1 MAKKTRNEERD
12 EELEPEP
19 EEEVSEAELA
29 ACALVVELLRS
40 GRVITYVGDILVE
53 RVDEVEYP
61 GEPEEAVVI
70 RRFCQLVVP
79 GLAEEEMAETLWNA
93 AEMIEAIR
101 DQIVT
106 DFQLE
111 LDAEDRRN

>member
-1 MAKKTRNEERD
+1 MED
-12 EELEPEP
+12 ESEQGEDR
-19 EEEVSEAELA
+19 EVTDSELA

-40 GRVITYVGDILVE
+40 GRILTYVGDILVE
-53 RVDEVEYP
+53 RVDQSDLDFP
-61 GEPEEAVVI
+61 GEPEEAVVM

-79 GLAEEEMAETLWNA
+79 DLAGDEPAKNLWQAAQLIEE
-93 AEMIEAIR
+93 IR

-111 LDAEDRRN
+111 LDSEERRN

>member
-1 MAKKTRNEERD
+1 MAKKTRSEERD
-12 EELEPEP
+12 EELEP

-93 AEMIEAIR
+93 AELIEAIR

>member
-1 MAKKTRNEERD
+1 MAKKTRKELD
-12 EELEPEP
+12 EELDPEQEGEPT
-19 EEEVSEAELA
+19 EAELA

-53 RVDEVEYP
+53 RVDEVDHP

-79 GLAEEEMAETLWNA
+79 GLAGEEMAETLWNA
-93 AEMIEAIR
+93 AELVETIR
-101 DQIVT
+101 EQIVT